1 MKEETKGYTIQTY
14 GRCGCVVQ
22 SEFVRLEDFT
32 NIDDEQ
38 TAVSQTFGEF
48 KARQQTALTVKK
60 VRCQCRRYL

>member
-1 MKEETKGYTIQTY
+1 MDNDTKGYTIQTY

-32 NIDDEQ
+32 GIAAEQ
-38 TAVSQTFGEF
+38 SAVSQTFGEF
-48 KARQQTALTVKK
+48 KARQKTALTAKV